1 MVSGFNQKTIDFVE
15 NTFNETTFSLFFS
28 YFYEY
33 GWYPIFDVLT
43 APESSNS
50 SSYLLM
56 SMQDLCLTLHQDD
69 PKEIRAI
76 MEVMLTKLL
85 NELIEDKDKKNV
97 LFLHGPNS

>member
-1 MVSGFNQKTIDFVE
+1 
-15 NTFNETTFSLFFS
+15 
-28 YFYEY
+28 
-33 GWYPIFDVLT
+33 
-43 APESSNS
+43 
-50 SSYLLM
+50 M